1 MNKQIYIT
9 KNDNERLM
17 ELLKEKRPH
26 DTYDEALLQELE
38 RGIIVDSKKIPAD
51 VITMNSQVK
60 FTEIESNSSLIYWL
74 VFPQDA
80 DISKNK
86 ISVLSPIG
94 CGLLGY
100 KVNDIIPVKTP
111 AGEKMVKV
119 EKIIHQPEAEGNY
132 DL

>member
-1 MNKQIYIT
+1 MDKKIYIT
-9 KNDNERLM
+9 QNDKKRLL
-17 ELLKEKRPH
+17 ELLKEKWSH
-26 DTYDEALLQELE
+26 DKYDEALLQELE
-38 RGIIVDSKKIPAD
+38 RGEVVDSAKIPAD

-60 FTEIESNSSLIYWL
+60 FTKIGSSASLTYWL

-94 CGLLGY
+94 CGLLGC
-100 KVNDIIPVKTP
+100 KVNDTISIKTP
-111 AGEKMVKV
+111 SGENIVRIEEIM
-119 EKIIHQPEAEGNY
+119 HQPEAEGNY

>member
-26 DTYDEALLQELE
+26 DTYDEALLHELK

-111 AGEKMVKV
+111 DGEKMVRV

>member
-1 MNKQIYIT
+1 MEKKIYIT
-9 KNDNERLM
+9 KNDKKR
-17 ELLKEKRPH
+17 LLKLLEEKWPH
-26 DTYDEALLQELE
+26 DKYDEALLRELE
-38 RGIIVDSKKIPAD
+38 RGKIVDSAKIPSD

-60 FTEIESNSSLIYWL
+60 FTEIESNASLTYWL

-100 KVNDIIPVKTP
+100 KVNDTISIKTP
-111 AGEKMVKV
+111 AGEKMVKI
-119 EKIIHQPEAEGNY
+119 EEIIHQPEAEGNN

>member
-26 DTYDEALLQELE
+26 DTYDEALLHELK

-60 FTEIESNSSLIYWL
+60 FTEIESNASLTYWL

-86 ISVLSPIG
+86 ISILSPIG

-111 AGEKMVKV
+111 TGEKMVKV

>member
-1 MNKQIYIT
+1 MDKQIYIT
-9 KNDNERLM
+9 KNDKEKLL
-17 ELLKEKRPH
+17 ELLGEKWPH
-26 DTYDEALLQELE
+26 DKYDEALIRELE
-38 RGIIVDSKKIPAD
+38 RGIIVDSKKIPPD
-51 VITMNSQVK
+51 VITMNSQVR
-60 FTEIESNSSLIYWL
+60 FTETESNKSLTYWL

-80 DISKNK
+80 NISKNK

-100 KVNDIIPVKTP
+100 KVNDTISIKIPTGKKVL
-111 AGEKMVKV
+111 KV

>member
-26 DTYDEALLQELE
+26 DTYDEALLHELK

-60 FTEIESNSSLIYWL
+60 FTEIESNSSFTYWL

-94 CGLLGY
+94 CGLLGC

>member
-1 MNKQIYIT
+1 MDKQIYIT

-26 DTYDEALLQELE
+26 DTYDEALLHELK

-60 FTEIESNSSLIYWL
+60 FTEIESNSSFTYWL

>member
-1 MNKQIYIT
+1 MDKKIYIT
-9 KNDNERLM
+9 KNDKERLM
-17 ELLKEKRPH
+17 ELLGEKWPH
-26 DTYDEALLQELE
+26 DKYDEALLRELE
-38 RGIIVDSKKIPAD
+38 RGIIVDSAKIPPD

-60 FTEIESNSSLIYWL
+60 FTEIKSNASLTYWL

-100 KVNDIIPVKTP
+100 KVNDTISIKTP
-111 AGEKMVKV
+111 AGEKKLKV

>member
-26 DTYDEALLQELE
+26 DTYDEALLHELK

-60 FTEIESNSSLIYWL
+60 FTEIESNSSFTYWL

>member
-9 KNDNERLM
+9 KNDKERLM
-17 ELLKEKRPH
+17 ELLGEKWPH
-26 DTYDEALLQELE
+26 DKYDEALIRELE

-60 FTEIESNSSLIYWL
+60 FTEIESNSSFTYWL

>member
-1 MNKQIYIT
+1 MDKQIYIT
-9 KNDNERLM
+9 KNDNERL
-17 ELLKEKRPH
+17 LKLIKEKRPH
-26 DTYDEALLQELE
+26 DTYDEALLHELE

-60 FTEIESNSSLIYWL
+60 FTEIESNASLTYWL

-86 ISVLSPIG
+86 ISILSPIG

>member
-9 KNDNERLM
+9 NKDNERLTK
-17 ELLKEKRPH
+17 LIREKWQP
-26 DTYDEALLQELE
+26 TKYDEELLQELE
-38 RGIIVDSKKIPAD
+38 RATIVDSKKIPPNI
-51 VITMNSQVK
+51 ITMNSQVR
-60 FTEIESNSSLIYWL
+60 FTEIESGAKLIYWL

-94 CGLLGY
+94 CSLLGY
-100 KVNDIIPVKTP
+100 GVNDIIDVKTP
-111 AGEKMVKV
+111 AGEKTLRV
-119 EKIIHQPEAEGNY
+119 EEIIHQPEAEGNY

>member
-38 RGIIVDSKKIPAD
+38 KGIIVDSKKIPAD